1 MAFEKEVEYS
11 GEKKVDSLNSS
22 VRIEQ
27 SKNRILITDGTLN
40 RMVIGMYDGEIIIAV
55 SKEGEDVIEA
65 LEA

>member
-55 SKEGEDVIEA
+55 SKKGEDVIEA